1 MWCTG
6 IRKGSRNHDPLW
18 ISEIHLPSRI
28 MCSFLREGAGLSPH
42 PTNHE
47 TTNTMKKRT
56 NPHHRLQTHP
66 PPICRLGSPE
76 HPTAKRA
83 AEKVKFS
90 AAHTVFP
97 AELLSGERASWE
109 TLISCHLR
117 EITPITPV
125 SQLRTTSQPQH
136 NDVERLLLLCLR
148 GTDRVCEVRLQRS
161 CQTPSP
167 GSPLP
172 LLARKWSLQRP
183 QGAIAA

>member
-83 AEKVKFS
+83 AEKDKFS
-90 AAHTVFP
+90 AAHIDFSVAVFSGKR
-97 AELLSGERASWE
+97 ARREALSACQQRDN
-109 TLISCHLR
+109 T
-117 EITPITPV
+117 ITPPAR
-125 SQLRTTSQPQH
+125 QLRTFTSAPLTVWPKAISATCAE
-136 NDVERLLLLCLR
+136 NRSCLR
-148 GTDRVCEVRLQRS
+148 PTPTTLGPNVECMGNHASAGISTAPAQVPGT
-161 CQTPSP
+161 
-167 GSPLP
+167 
-172 LLARKWSLQRP
+172 K
-183 QGAIAA
+183 